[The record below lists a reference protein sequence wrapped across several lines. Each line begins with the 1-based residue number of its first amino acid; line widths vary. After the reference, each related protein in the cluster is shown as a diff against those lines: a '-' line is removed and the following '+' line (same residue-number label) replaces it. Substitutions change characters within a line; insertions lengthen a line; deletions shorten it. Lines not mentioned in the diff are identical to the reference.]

1 MPKVGK
7 LKCVPGVFPYQQC
20 QPSILG
26 YRKGYTET
34 EWPMK
39 DSTGISEPVP
49 RTHPKANS
57 FRMIFC
63 FLNHSPFISTPP
75 KEHLPT
81 SHFKHNSPPA
91 LHENFHYGRILQVF
105 FWKKNG
111 RIFWSFLEFWQTR
124 PRQIPTTAPIAVS
137 LAPLWELRS
146 RLKREVGWTSTA
158 GNWALRVSFCFLWW
172 KFFLTPLS

>member
-63 FLNHSPFISTPP
+63 FFTLHFHPP
-75 KEHLPT
+75 KRT
-81 SHFKHNSPPA
+81 SSHFPLKHNSPPA

-111 RIFWSFLEFWQTR
+111 RIFSSFLEFWQTR
-124 PRQIPTTAPIAVS
+124 PRQIPTTAPTRCFAVTPLGTAFQAEKGGRMNINGRKLS
-137 LAPLWELRS
+137 LARF
-146 RLKREVGWTSTA
+146 VF
-158 GNWALRVSFCFLWW
+158 FCGGS
-172 KFFLTPLS
+172 FFLTPLS